1 MVHKDAQPLLEL
13 CTSLLS
19 LTLHE
24 AHIKCLFREEH
35 QVELLKRQAKAKK
48 STPSTYLA
56 MELAYCA
63 PTTAGKAYFHCYLI
77 QNQFIY
83 TRFSLTNN
91 VQVEVISSLLEKTTG
106 SLELQH
112 LLEAQVCLITLL
124 FRSSHLN
131 RGVLESKQNN
141 EDQYSGSSLQH
152 EINFHPL
159 NQLTGN
165 TSIIWA

>member
-1 MVHKDAQPLLEL
+1 MSVQGREPSGTSEETGKSKKVISFYIFSNGASIL
-13 CTSLLS
+13 CTHYSR
-19 LTLHE
+19 
-24 AHIKCLFREEH
+24 K
-35 QVELLKRQAKAKK
+35 
-48 STPSTYLA
+48 
-56 MELAYCA
+56 
-63 PTTAGKAYFHCYLI
+63 GYFHCYLI

-91 VQVEVISSLLEKTTG
+91 VQVEVISSLLEKTTD
-106 SLELQH
+106 SMELQH

-165 TSIIWA
+165 TSII